1 MKRYKKHLI
10 VILALVL
17 CLSMLLAACIKEPP
31 PPTKKE
37 GPDIL
42 PDLKDLS
49 LAIADYAPAAKTY
62 PAALKQEKANN
73 LKAKQDEEKKKH
85 HYAKENG
92 EWTTNFDYEKGEYK
106 WEEDTATFTK
116 IFLFADVNELIDRM
130 GIAALSEE
138 KMSALVDYITR
149 TDPASDAYIMT
160 PGTGSAIRDYEELEE
175 LYDLYDK
182 NDSDENY
189 KDLQKK
195 RRKVMH
201 EVVNIFGDDAAAA
214 ARTAVEV
221 LAYSQK
227 VVATKMIPD
236 LVEKKGLSPSSSPSF
251 DEFFKGELFDYD
263 TLVYFRAFNET
274 CGATSTGNYLLS
286 SVNADY
292 LIPADNKKEIVK
304 LYGYYYQYEKKDFEV
319 FDDAKYDRYLEL
331 SLKDYYDTEAEA
343 LEYRDYDRDR
353 YVKAYRYS
361 AEFYKK
367 FYEAHFKFQFKQE
380 NHDLKVY
387 DIEKKK
393 SEWNNK
399 SYALEM
405 QTGCDIGMAATL
417 KLSDVNWIYTGKNA
431 NVINYNAAAKEY
443 YSLPQD
449 TRDKELNEANIALVH
464 LRIEQL
470 KSQLFTLRKSDMVN
484 GTDFSNAL
492 IYQIYSF
499 SGDYVRTMIAN
510 RKDDVYMRAEIERL
524 KKKKRAEAP
533 QQEIQEI
540 DEKIDEKEKEIARN
554 DAMYENH
561 KYFYVQNGKI
571 EEQLRTAKNHD
582 WNNIAEGIETTIA
595 YDYDN
600 YHNLY
605 VRNAGIVVID
615 GVTYNDQVHIRFED
629 TLIKKK
635 IVQQGDSTRDAKK
648 EYDTDW
654 AISRLLDNHE
664 NVFRYAYGQIKV
676 EYLRY
681 NDNELKNIILD
692 GHYVSGVIPSTTL
705 QDPNSTVFGDNSSIV
720 AVSMREREKFAAG
733 TLPSNVVVDTDE
745 NYKTDE
751 GIELAKCEG
760 NQWQG
765 ILPSN
770 GNVNGY
776 PGIYIN
782 EKQEGNIKYTY
793 HLIFEGWY
801 LDKDLKVPAK
811 LVNRWF
817 GEEFDYDIRLYPSYI
832 VIKYQK

>member
-17 CLSMLLAACIKEPP
+17 CLSMLLAACIKETP

-62 PAALKQEKANN
+62 PAALKQEKANK

-85 HYAKENG
+85 NYTYKNG
-92 EWTTNFDYEKGEYK
+92 EWTNYNYEKGEYD
-106 WEEDTATFTK
+106 WEVDGEDTATFTK

-160 PGTGSAIRDYEELEE
+160 PGTGSAIRDYEELDK

-182 NDSDENY
+182 NDSDDNY
-189 KDLQKK
+189 KALQKK

-236 LVEKKGLSPSSSPSF
+236 LKEKKGLSSPPSF
-251 DEFFKGELFDYD
+251 DDFFKDELFDYD

-274 CGATSTGNYLLS
+274 CGATSTGKYLLS

-367 FYEAHFKFQFKQE
+367 YYEAHFKFQFKQE

-387 DIEKKK
+387 GIENQK
-393 SEWNNK
+393 SQWNNK

-443 YSLPQD
+443 YSLPQSD
-449 TRDKELNEANIALVH
+449 RDDEVNAANIALVH

-524 KKKKRAEAP
+524 KKKGAP
-533 QQEIQEI
+533 QEEI
-540 DEKIDEKEKEIARN
+540 DKKQEEIDRN
-554 DAMYENH
+554 AAMYENH

-615 GVTYNDQVHIRFED
+615 GVTYNDKVHIRFED

-681 NDNELKNIILD
+681 KNNELDNIILD
-692 GHYVSGVIPSTTL
+692 GRYVSTGIPSTTL
-705 QDPNSTVFGDNSSIV
+705 QDPNSALNDSSIS
-720 AVSMREREKFAAG
+720 AVSMSEREKFVAS
-733 TLPSNVVVDTDE
+733 TLPSTVVVDTDE

-751 GIELAKCEG
+751 GIELAICEG
-760 NQWQG
+760 NKWKG

-776 PGIYIN
+776 PGIYFIN
-782 EKQEGNIKYTY
+782 ENEKEDGNIKYTY

-801 LDKDLKVPAK
+801 LDKNLKVPAK
-811 LVNRWF
+811 LVNGRF

-832 VIKYQK
+832 VIKYQKQG

>member
-17 CLSMLLAACIKEPP
+17 CLSMLLAACIKETP

-62 PAALKQEKANN
+62 PAALKQEKANK
-73 LKAKQDEEKKKH
+73 LKAKQDEEKEKH
-85 HYAKENG
+85 NYAYENG

-149 TDPASDAYIMT
+149 TDPASDDYIMT
-160 PGTGSAIRDYEELEE
+160 PGTGSAIRDYEELDK
-175 LYDLYDK
+175 LYDRYDDD
-182 NDSDENY
+182 DSDDNY
-189 KDLQKK
+189 KALQKK

-236 LVEKKGLSPSSSPSF
+236 LEEKKGLSSPPSF
-251 DEFFKGELFDYD
+251 DDFFKDELFDYD

-274 CGATSTGNYLLS
+274 CGATSTGKYLLS

-387 DIEKKK
+387 GIENKKG
-393 SEWNNK
+393 EWNNK

-443 YSLPQD
+443 YSLPQS
-449 TRDKELNEANIALVH
+449 TRDDEDAAANIALVH

-524 KKKKRAEAP
+524 SIKGAS
-533 QQEIQEI
+533 QQKIKEKQEEI
-540 DEKIDEKEKEIARN
+540 DRN

-605 VRNAGIVVID
+605 VKNAGIVVID
-615 GVTYNDQVHIRFED
+615 GVTYNDKVHIRFED

-681 NDNELKNIILD
+681 NNNELNNIILD
-692 GHYVSGVIPSTTL
+692 GAYVSEVIPNTTL
-705 QDPNSTVFGDNSSIV
+705 EDPNSTVFDNSLTV

-760 NQWQG
+760 NQWNG

-770 GNVNGY
+770 GNVNGS
-776 PGIYIN
+776 PGIYFIN

-811 LVNRWF
+811 LVNRRF

-832 VIKYQK
+832 VIKYRKQG

>member
-17 CLSMLLAACIKEPP
+17 CLSMLLAACIKETP

-62 PAALKQEKANN
+62 PAALKQEKANK
-73 LKAKQDEEKKKH
+73 LKAKQDEEKEKH
-85 HYAKENG
+85 NYANENG
-92 EWTTNFDYEKGEYK
+92 EWTTNFDHEKGEYN
-106 WEEDTATFTK
+106 WEVDGEDTATFTK

-175 LYDLYDK
+175 LYDLYDDD
-182 NDSDENY
+182 DSDDNY
-189 KDLQKK
+189 KALQKK

-236 LVEKKGLSPSSSPSF
+236 LVEKKGLSSPPSF
-251 DEFFKGELFDYD
+251 DDFFKDELFDYD

-274 CGATSTGNYLLS
+274 CGATSTGKYLLS

-387 DIEKKK
+387 GIENQK
-393 SEWNNK
+393 SQWNNK

-443 YSLPQD
+443 YSLPQPK
-449 TRDKELNEANIALVH
+449 RDNEHNEANIALVH

-510 RKDDVYMRAEIERL
+510 RKDDVYMRAEKERL
-524 KKKKRAEAP
+524 IKKGAP
-533 QQEIQEI
+533 QQEIDEKQEEI
-540 DEKIDEKEKEIARN
+540 DRN
-554 DAMYENH
+554 AAMYENH

-582 WNNIAEGIETTIA
+582 WNDIAEGIETTIA

-681 NDNELKNIILD
+681 NNNELNNIILD
-692 GHYVSGVIPSTTL
+692 GAHVSEVIPRTTL
-705 QDPNSTVFGDNSSIV
+705 EDPNPTALYDSLI

-751 GIELAKCEG
+751 GIELAIYKD
-760 NQWQG
+760 NQWNG

-770 GNVNGY
+770 GNVDGH
-776 PGIYIN
+776 PGIYFIN

-811 LVNRWF
+811 LVDGRF

-832 VIKYQK
+832 VIKYQKQG

>member
-17 CLSMLLAACIKEPP
+17 CLSMLLAACIKETP

-62 PAALKQEKANN
+62 PAALKQEKANK

-85 HYAKENG
+85 HYAYENG
-92 EWTTNFDYEKGEYK
+92 EWTTNFDYDKGEYK

-149 TDPASDAYIMT
+149 TDPASDDYIMT

-175 LYDLYDK
+175 LYDLYDDD
-182 NDSDENY
+182 DSDDNY
-189 KDLQKK
+189 KALQKK

-236 LVEKKGLSPSSSPSF
+236 LVEKKGLSSPPSF
-251 DEFFKGELFDYD
+251 DDFFKDELFDYD

-274 CGATSTGNYLLS
+274 CGATSTGKYLLS

-387 DIEKKK
+387 GIENKKG
-393 SEWNNK
+393 EWNNK

-443 YSLPQD
+443 YSLPQFK
-449 TRDKELNEANIALVH
+449 RDNEFNEANIALVH

-510 RKDDVYMRAEIERL
+510 RKNDVYMRAEIERL

-540 DEKIDEKEKEIARN
+540 DEKIDEKQKEIDRN

-582 WNNIAEGIETTIA
+582 WNDIAEGIETTIA

-605 VRNAGIVVID
+605 VRDAGIVVID
-615 GVTYNDQVHIRFED
+615 GVTYNDKVHIRFED

-681 NDNELKNIILD
+681 NNSELNNIILKGD
-692 GHYVSGVIPSTTL
+692 NVSEVKPDPKL
-705 QDPNSTVFGDNSSIV
+705 EDPNSTALENPLIY
-720 AVSMREREKFAAG
+720 AVSMSKREEFDA
-733 TLPSNVVVDTDE
+733 LPSTVVVDTDE

-751 GIELAKCEG
+751 GIKLAIYEG
-760 NQWQG
+760 SQWKG

-770 GNVNGY
+770 GNVDDC
-776 PGIYIN
+776 PGIYFIN
-782 EKQEGNIKYTY
+782 EKEEGNIKYTY

-801 LDKDLKVPAK
+801 LDKNLKVPAK
-811 LVNRWF
+811 LVDGRF

>member
-17 CLSMLLAACIKEPP
+17 CLSMLLAACIKETP

-62 PAALKQEKANN
+62 PAALKQEKANK
-73 LKAKQDEEKKKH
+73 LKAKQDEEKEKH

-92 EWTTNFDYEKGEYK
+92 EWTTNFDYDKGEYK

-149 TDPASDAYIMT
+149 TDPASDDYIMT
-160 PGTGSAIRDYEELEE
+160 PGTGSAIRDYEELDK

-182 NDSDENY
+182 NDSDDNY
-189 KDLQKK
+189 KALQKK

-236 LVEKKGLSPSSSPSF
+236 LKEKKGLSPSF

-274 CGATSTGNYLLS
+274 CGATSTGKYLLS

-367 FYEAHFKFQFKQE
+367 YYEAHFKFQFKQE

-387 DIEKKK
+387 GIENQK
-393 SEWNNK
+393 SQWNNK

-443 YSLPQD
+443 YSLPQSD
-449 TRDKELNEANIALVH
+449 RDDEVNAANIALVH

-510 RKDDVYMRAEIERL
+510 RKNDVYMWAEKDRL
-524 KKKKRAEAP
+524 EKKGAS
-533 QQEIQEI
+533 QEEI
-540 DEKIDEKEKEIARN
+540 DKKQEEIDRN
-554 DAMYENH
+554 AAMYENH

-600 YHNLY
+600 YHKLY
-605 VRNAGIVVID
+605 VENAGIVDID
-615 GVTYNDQVHIRFED
+615 GVTYNDKVHIRFED

-681 NDNELKNIILD
+681 KNNELDNIILD
-692 GHYVSGVIPSTTL
+692 GRYVSTGIPSTTL
-705 QDPNSTVFGDNSSIV
+705 QDPNSALNDSSIS
-720 AVSMREREKFAAG
+720 AVSMSEREKFKAG

-751 GIELAKCEG
+751 GIELAICEG
-760 NQWQG
+760 NKWKG

-776 PGIYIN
+776 PGIYFIN
-782 EKQEGNIKYTY
+782 EKEDGNIKYTY

-801 LDKDLKVPAK
+801 LDKNLKVPAK
-811 LVNRWF
+811 LVNGRF

-832 VIKYQK
+832 VIKYQNKVPEQG

>member
-37 GPDIL
+37 GPDVL

-62 PAALKQEKANN
+62 PAALKQEKANK
-73 LKAKQDEEKKKH
+73 LKAKQDEEKEKH
-85 HYAKENG
+85 NYAYENG
-92 EWTTNFDYEKGEYK
+92 EWTTNFDHEKGEYN
-106 WEEDTATFTK
+106 WEVDGEDTATFTK

-160 PGTGSAIRDYEELEE
+160 PGTGSAIRDYEELDE
-175 LYDLYDK
+175 LYDLYDDD
-182 NDSDENY
+182 DSDDNY
-189 KDLQKK
+189 KALQKK

-236 LVEKKGLSPSSSPSF
+236 LVEKKGLSSPPSF
-251 DEFFKGELFDYD
+251 DNFFKDELFDYD

-331 SLKDYYDTEAEA
+331 SLKDYYDIEAEA

-367 FYEAHFKFQFKQE
+367 YYEAHFKFQFKQE

-387 DIEKKK
+387 GIENQK
-393 SEWNNK
+393 SQWNNK
-399 SYALEM
+399 SYATEM
-405 QTGCDIGMAATL
+405 QAGCDIGMAATL

-443 YSLPQD
+443 YSLPQS
-449 TRDKELNEANIALVH
+449 TRDDELDAANIALVH

-510 RKDDVYMRAEIERL
+510 RKDDVYMRAEKERL
-524 KKKKRAEAP
+524 IKKGAS
-533 QQEIQEI
+533 QQEI
-540 DEKIDEKEKEIARN
+540 DEKQEEIDRN
-554 DAMYENH
+554 AAMYENH

-582 WNNIAEGIETTIA
+582 WNDIAEGIETTIA

-615 GVTYNDQVHIRFED
+615 GVTYNDKVHIRFED

-681 NDNELKNIILD
+681 NNNELNNIILKGD
-692 GHYVSGVIPSTTL
+692 YVSEVIPGTTL
-705 QDPNSTVFGDNSSIV
+705 QDPNSTVFDDNPLIF
-720 AVSMREREKFAAG
+720 AVSMSEREKFAEG

-751 GIELAKCEG
+751 GIELAKYEG
-760 NQWQG
+760 SQWKG

-776 PGIYIN
+776 PGIYFIN

-811 LVNRWF
+811 LVNGRF

-832 VIKYQK
+832 VIKYQKQS